1 MFLSSV
7 ALMSLLYV
15 DSYKYIYIYIYI
27 YFPHCKCTVE
37 TATIVCRAKTPH
49 NSFFFDFAPLQMRIG
64 MPGKQESTFPHA
76 RRGKKFT
83 FQSYD
88 DFNSFIFVTGSN
100 SFALFV

>member
-1 MFLSSV
+1 
-7 ALMSLLYV
+7 
-15 DSYKYIYIYIYI
+15 
-27 YFPHCKCTVE
+27 
-37 TATIVCRAKTPH
+37 
-49 NSFFFDFAPLQMRIG
+49 